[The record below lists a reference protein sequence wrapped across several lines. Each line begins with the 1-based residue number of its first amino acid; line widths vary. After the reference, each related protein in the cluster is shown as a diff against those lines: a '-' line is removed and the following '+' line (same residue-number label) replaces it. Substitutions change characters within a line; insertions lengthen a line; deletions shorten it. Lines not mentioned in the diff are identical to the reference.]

1 MHDFTKFT
9 CHKKENGTHYG
20 SNDGIKWFPLRKVG
34 ISEISDSSCCNE
46 CVFQSYSKYSK
57 YSYRICRAPDI
68 DCVGV
73 VMKLDENHGKP
84 KVSPIKATDFLEKMS
99 DIESIN
105 NAKAQ
110 EITDEMIEKINGC
123 LEQSVYQQSL
133 VSNRRATMT
142 IVADGSD
149 DRQIQNLSQ
158 TLLKKQLHEAG
169 WNVTISECRKVVP
182 DSTRMSSTITLA
194 FPSSTRK

>member
-1 MHDFTKFT
+1 MSDTKFT
-9 CHKKENGTHYG
+9 CHKNENGKHFG

-34 ISEISDSSCCNE
+34 ISEISDYSCCNE
-46 CVFQSYSKYSK
+46 CVFQSYSKYSD
-57 YSYRICRAPDI
+57 RICLAPHI
-68 DCVGV
+68 DCDDV

-84 KVSPIKATDFLEKMS
+84 KVKPIKASDFLEKMS

-133 VSNRRATMT
+133 VADRRVTMA
-142 IVADGSD
+142 IVATGSD
-149 DRQIQNLSQ
+149 DRQVQNLSQ
-158 TLLKKQLHEAG
+158 TLLKKQLHDAG
-169 WNVTISECRKVVP
+169 WTVTISDCRKVVP
-182 DSTRMSSTITLA
+182 DSTRMSTNITLA
-194 FPSSTRK
+194 FPSSIRK